1 MQYALEGSVAIAGA
15 LTQWLRDNLK
25 MIGSA
30 PEVEELANKVED
42 NGGIYFVPAFSG
54 LYAPYWRPDARGAIC
69 GMTRFVN
76 NNHVARAAIEAVCY
90 QACDVFDAMS
100 EDMGE
105 PITTLKVDGG
115 MPANKLLLQFQSD
128 MLACDVSVHRVDRRP

>member
-42 NGGIYFVPAFSG
+42 NGGIYFVPASSRVLRAVLALG
-54 LYAPYWRPDARGAIC
+54 SACSSSPIC
-69 GMTRFVN
+69 
-76 NNHVARAAIEAVCY
+76 
-90 QACDVFDAMS
+90 S
-100 EDMGE
+100 
-105 PITTLKVDGG
+105 
-115 MPANKLLLQFQSD
+115 PAT
-128 MLACDVSVHRVDRRP
+128 CRCIV